1 MNAFVALLTSMDFV
15 SFGCIRQLEQI
26 EDRHQSI
33 FASFDNCDIFI
44 TTISERP
51 EIGTTMEHRPPKDI
65 LHVIQPSGL
74 RNIHNTLLY
83 TELVNF
89 ESGNCPPGSHE

>member
-1 MNAFVALLTSMDFV
+1 MKKSLRHPEKMRCSGCALMNAFVALLTSMDFV

-33 FASFDNCDIFI
+33 FASFDSRDILI

-51 EIGTTMEHRPPKDI
+51 ELER
-65 LHVIQPSGL
+65 
-74 RNIHNTLLY
+74 RWNI
-83 TELVNF
+83 VRQKIF
-89 ESGNCPPGSHE
+89 CM